1 MTRVPNLTIEE
12 LSPEQRRIHDE
23 IAAGRDRVGGPFAIW
38 LRLPTIADKANQF
51 GNALRRD
58 STMDK
63 RLFELMV
70 LVVAQH
76 WNAQYE
82 WFTHE
87 KAARK
92 VGMPDAMIESLR
104 AGERPA
110 SMSDDEA
117 LIYDITHELM
127 QRKRLSDATYQ
138 RGLKGLGLDKLIEF
152 ISAVSFYTAVAVML
166 NGFDVPTPDSSV
178 PLPPRS

>member
-1 MTRVPNLTIEE
+1 MPAPRVRALLPAGSFMTRVPNLTLEE
-12 LSPEQRRIHDE
+12 LSPEQRRIHDD

-87 KAARK
+87 
-92 VGMPDAMIESLR
+92 
-104 AGERPA
+104 
-110 SMSDDEA
+110 
-117 LIYDITHELM
+117 
-127 QRKRLSDATYQ
+127 
-138 RGLKGLGLDKLIEF
+138 
-152 ISAVSFYTAVAVML
+152 
-166 NGFDVPTPDSSV
+166 
-178 PLPPRS
+178 

>member
-1 MTRVPNLTIEE
+1 MTRVPNLTLEE
-12 LSPEQRRIHDE
+12 LSPEQRRLHDE

-38 LRLPTIADKANQF
+38 LRTPRIAEVANRF

-82 WFTHE
+82 WFAHE

-92 VGMPDAMIESLR
+92 AGLPDAVIESLR
-104 AGERPA
+104 AGQRPA
-110 SMSDDEA
+110 FAGEDEA
-117 LIYDITHELM
+117 LIYDASHELM
-127 QRKRLSDATYQ
+127 QRKRLSDATYD
-138 RGLKGLGLDKLIEF
+138 RALKGLGLDKLIEF
-152 ISAVSFYTAVAVML
+152 VTAVSFYTSVAVML
-166 NGFDVPTPDSSV
+166 NGFDVPTPDGSR
-178 PLPPRS
+178 PLPDRA